1 MPLGGLVT
9 AGLIAGVATSG
20 TQLGLGIA
28 DSIKGKRT
36 LKKAQSF
43 YEKNKYE
50 VPESAEAALDVA
62 QRQAQGLALPGEDIA
77 RERIGQTTSQ
87 AIGQAKQ
94 AATSSSDVLGM
105 LASVYGNQ
113 MLQEQGL
120 VEAGA
125 ARYDAQQ
132 GNLQN
137 ALNTMAGYE
146 DQKWQYNVLYPY
158 QQMLGQAEAYQSR
171 GREGIGMGLAGL
183 GQTASMY
190 GEQVAAENQ
199 YADWYGNLMGRMNP
213 NLKTMTPIQ
222 PTRFAPSLNTKT
234 LSF

>member
-1 MPLGGLVT
+1 MAIIP
-9 AGLIAGVATSG
+9 ALISG
-20 TQLGLGIA
+20 ASSLLQTGLGFI
-28 DSIKGKRT
+28 DERRGQKK

-43 YEKNKYE
+43 YEQNKYDI
-50 VPESAEAALDVA
+50 PQSAEAALDVA

-94 AATSSSDVLGM
+94 AATSSSDILGI

-190 GEQVAAENQ
+190 GEQASAESQ